1 MSDSATPFSGNRNQR
16 RRTPRPPPPIS
27 SNDFDRAALRHLDR
41 YPCSSAGLRAV
52 LERRAQR
59 SHAHHGGDP
68 AEAEALIEATLSR
81 MHEQG
86 LLDDRRY
93 GKALARRLRTR
104 GGSLR
109 RIAVRLHEKGIASH
123 LRAEVLEEAGG
134 DEAELA
140 AARTYARRRG
150 LGVHRR
156 GPHPG
161 FLAPMEPFHKGEN
174 QKGQNQRSESQ
185 EAESQE
191 NAEAQ
196 RRQRQ
201 RDLAAL
207 ARAGFAFAQAIQAL
221 DSD

>member
-1 MSDSATPFSGNRNQR
+1 MSDSATPFSRNRNQR

-27 SNDFDRAALRHLDR
+27 ANDFERAALRHLDR
-41 YPCSSAGLRAV
+41 YPCSAAGLRAV

-93 GKALARRLRTR
+93 GQALARRLRTR

-109 RIAVRLHEKGIASH
+109 RIAARLHEKGIASP
-123 LRAEVLEEAGG
+123 LRAEVLKEAGG
-134 DEAELA
+134 DEAELE

-161 FLAPMEPFHKGEN
+161 FLASMEPV
-174 QKGQNQRSESQ
+174 QKGQSQ
-185 EAESQE
+185 EGESQE
-191 NAEAQ
+191 NVEAR

>member
-1 MSDSATPFSGNRNQR
+1 MSDGATPFSRKRDQR
-16 RRTPRPPPPIS
+16 RRARRPPPQIS
-27 SNDFDRAALRHLDR
+27 ANDFERAALRHLDR
-41 YPCSSAGLRAV
+41 YPCSTAGLRAV

-68 AEAEALIEATLSR
+68 AEAEALIEATLSA
-81 MHEQG
+81 MHERG
-86 LLDDRRY
+86 LLDDRSY
-93 GKALARRLRTR
+93 GQALARRLRTR

-109 RIAVRLHEKGIASH
+109 RIAVRLHEKGIAAH

-134 DEAELA
+134 DEAELK

-150 LGVHRR
+150 LGMHRR
-156 GPHPG
+156 GPHPD
-161 FLAPMEPFHKGEN
+161 FLEPMELAQKGES
-174 QKGQNQRSESQ
+174 QAYAEVQRQ
-185 EAESQE
+185 
-191 NAEAQ
+191 
-196 RRQRQ
+196 QRQ

>member
-1 MSDSATPFSGNRNQR
+1 MSDGATPFSRNRDQR

-27 SNDFDRAALRHLDR
+27 ANDFERAALRHLDR
-41 YPCSSAGLRAV
+41 YPCSTAGLRAV

-68 AEAEALIEATLSR
+68 AETEALIEATLSR

-93 GKALARRLRTR
+93 GQALARRLRTR

-109 RIAVRLHEKGIASH
+109 RIAVRLHEKGIASQ
-123 LRAEVLEEAGG
+123 LRAEVLKEAGG
-134 DEAELA
+134 DEAELE

-161 FLAPMEPFHKGEN
+161 FLAPMEPL
-174 QKGQNQRSESQ
+174 QKGQSQ
-185 EAESQE
+185 ERESQE
-191 NAEAQ
+191 NAEAHRRQ
-196 RRQRQ
+196 RQRQ

>member
-1 MSDSATPFSGNRNQR
+1 MSDSTTPFSRNRNQR
-16 RRTPRPPPPIS
+16 RRTPRPPPQIS
-27 SNDFDRAALRHLDR
+27 TNDFERAALRHLDR
-41 YPCSSAGLRAV
+41 YPCSTAGLRAV

-81 MHEQG
+81 MHERG

-93 GKALARRLRTR
+93 GQALARRLRTR

-134 DEAELA
+134 DEAELK

-156 GPHPG
+156 GPDPG
-161 FLAPMEPFHKGEN
+161 LLAPMELA
-174 QKGQNQRSESQ
+174 QDDESQ
-185 EAESQE
+185 AHAES
-191 NAEAQ
+191 Q

>member
-27 SNDFDRAALRHLDR
+27 TNDFERAALRHLDR

-68 AEAEALIEATLSR
+68 AEAEALIDATLSR

-109 RIAVRLHEKGIASH
+109 RIAVRLHEKGIASP
-123 LRAEVLEEAGG
+123 LRAEVLKEAGG

-161 FLAPMEPFHKGEN
+161 FLAPMEPF
-174 QKGQNQRSESQ
+174 QKGPIQKGESQ
-185 EAESQE
+185 EGESQE

-196 RRQRQ
+196 RHQRQ